1 MLWRGVLLLRLA
13 ALVVGGA
20 EDGVAGVGVVVVVV
34 GVVVVIVGDGVDG
47 NYFIMIPFF
56 GCSLSSSREVFF
68 THNTTAGVIKKK
80 TICM

>member
-1 MLWRGVLLLRLA
+1 MHVSWHKN
-13 ALVVGGA
+13 
-20 EDGVAGVGVVVVVV
+20 
-34 GVVVVIVGDGVDG
+34 VGDGVDG

-80 TICM
+80 NYMYVVYIIEV